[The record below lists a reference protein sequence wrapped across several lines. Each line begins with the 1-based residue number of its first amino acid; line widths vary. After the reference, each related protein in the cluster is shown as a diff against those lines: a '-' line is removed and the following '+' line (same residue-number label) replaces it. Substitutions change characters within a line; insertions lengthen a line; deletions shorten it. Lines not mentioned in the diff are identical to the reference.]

1 MSIRYDKLTTSL
13 KDRLPAERLEILGR
27 ATSFIRRL
35 RQISAS
41 TFVWSVVLSRF
52 GQGTP
57 GFEHARQWF
66 NRLTDSEVWPRPFQ
80 MRFKAEAA
88 VKLLAAS
95 FEEAVK
101 PWRGGGRGVRH
112 RLARR
117 FPDVVAWDSTP
128 VHLAD
133 SLRSHFRGLRSA
145 PSQMKVQLAISL
157 FGLLPL
163 AARLVS
169 QHISDHRLGPPL
181 ELFRKRTLLLFD
193 RGFSAYQHLR
203 IISEAQLFY
212 LCPLHSNSRA
222 HVVGVHAAPMRVQA
236 ALRRQPEGVE
246 LSSLLT
252 KHTRVRKVWDL
263 DVMLTPTGH
272 GHDPTPFRARLLIM
286 PGPKGKQ
293 RRYVTNLGARWSPGA
308 LRELYRL
315 RWQVELVFKELKQ
328 HLNLESV
335 PTKDPNAAQVFV
347 WASLL
352 ALAVSRT
359 VAVCLTPR
367 SQLVGLAADIRPAV
381 LTRALRAMI
390 RLFARLLAA
399 PPEQARELAMVLA
412 EELWEEAHQRATSR
426 EDSFK
431 RLAPMLPTDNAA

>member
-1 MSIRYDKLTTSL
+1 MKVRYDKLTTAL
-13 KDRLPAERLEILGR
+13 KDRLPAERLEPLGR

-66 NRLTDSEVWPRPFQ
+66 KRLTGREIWPRPFQ
-80 MRFKAEAA
+80 MRFKAQAA
-88 VKLLAAS
+88 VQLLAAS

-101 PWRGGGRGVRH
+101 PWRVRGGRARH
-112 RLARR
+112 RLARH
-117 FPDVVAWDSTP
+117 FPDVVAWDSSP
-128 VHLAD
+128 VQLAD
-133 SLRSHFRGLRSA
+133 SLRPHFRGLRTA
-145 PSQMKVQLAISL
+145 PSQMKVQLAISV

-169 QHISDHRLGPPL
+169 HHISDQRLGPRL
-181 ELFRKRTLLLFD
+181 ELFRKGTLLLFD
-193 RGFSAYQHLR
+193 RGFSAYQRLR
-203 IISEAQLFY
+203 TIAEARLFY
-212 LCPLHSNSRA
+212 LCPTFVNCRA
-222 HVVGVHAAPMRVQA
+222 HVLSVRSAPMRVRA
-236 ALRRQPEGVE
+236 ALRRQPKGVA

-252 KHTRVRKVWDL
+252 KHSRVQMVWDL
-263 DVMLTPTGH
+263 DVMLTPTGK
-272 GHDPTPFRARLLIM
+272 GHDRTPFRARLLIM

-293 RRYVTNLGARWSPGA
+293 RRYLTNLGPRWSPGA

-315 RWQVELVFKELKQ
+315 RWQIELVFKELKQ
-328 HLNLESV
+328 HLNLTSV
-335 PTKDPNAAQVFV
+335 PTKDPHAAQVFV

-359 VAVCLTPR
+359 VAVCLMPR
-367 SQLVGLAADIRPAV
+367 CQLVGLAAHIRPAV

-390 RLFARLLAA
+390 RLFARLLTV
-399 PPEQARELAMVLA
+399 PPDQARALAVLLA
-412 EELWEEAHQRATSR
+412 EELWEEAHQRASSR
-426 EDSFK
+426 QDSFK
-431 RLAPMLPTDNAA
+431 RLQPLMPKHAA